1 MSAAIFVRIVSPQ
14 AAGSGVSEMKVS
26 FIPKFFIELL
36 VLENFLIFRLSYVE
50 LY

>member
-1 MSAAIFVRIVSPQ
+1 MFAAIFVRIVSPQ

-26 FIPKFFIELL
+26 FIPKFFIELQ
-36 VLENFLIFRLSYVE
+36 NFIIFRLSYVE